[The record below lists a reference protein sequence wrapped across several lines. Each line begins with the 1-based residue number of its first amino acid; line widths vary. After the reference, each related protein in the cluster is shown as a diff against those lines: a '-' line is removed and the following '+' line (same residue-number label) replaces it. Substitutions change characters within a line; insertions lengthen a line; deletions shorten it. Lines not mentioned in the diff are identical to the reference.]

1 MCGFFCIAFIEYWI
15 SGKTLLIDTKFIS
28 PNIYRKND
36 KKIISNWKTNMAKGN
51 VSLEIRQKLNKTRHF
66 ILEETERFDGWNAN

>member
-1 MCGFFCIAFIEYWI
+1 
-15 SGKTLLIDTKFIS
+15 
-28 PNIYRKND
+28 
-36 KKIISNWKTNMAKGN
+36 MAKGN